1 MKYQLTIRRT
11 AELDITEAFNYYEA
25 KRTGLGHD
33 LLLCI
38 EDSLSKIER
47 NPLQYQLAH
56 KNLRRCLIH
65 RFPYLVFYLVDNE
78 SIIITAVIHA
88 RRDPT
93 TWDERT

>member
-1 MKYQLTIRRT
+1 MKYTLTIRRV
-11 AELDITEAFNYYEA
+11 AELDVTEAFNYYED

-47 NPLQYQLAH
+47 NPLHYQLAH
-56 KNLRRCLIH
+56 KSLRRCLIH
-65 RFPYLVFYLVDNE
+65 RFPYSIFYLVENE
-78 SIIITAVIHA
+78 HIIVTAVIHA

-93 TWDERT
+93 TWGERT